1 MNVNGFEITPQSGDA
16 GANEISI
23 SVAAVN
29 EGIDKTVEVDA
40 ISGDKSAR
48 LTLIHE
54 GLRQRFITADGKVF
68 CVKGGG
74 RLAVLKHK

>member
-1 MNVNGFEITPQSGDA
+1 MEVNGFIIEPQNGEA

-54 GLRQRFITADGKVF
+54 GLRQRFITADGEF
-68 CVKGGG
+68 ILADGGTYN
-74 RLAVLKHK
+74 VLK